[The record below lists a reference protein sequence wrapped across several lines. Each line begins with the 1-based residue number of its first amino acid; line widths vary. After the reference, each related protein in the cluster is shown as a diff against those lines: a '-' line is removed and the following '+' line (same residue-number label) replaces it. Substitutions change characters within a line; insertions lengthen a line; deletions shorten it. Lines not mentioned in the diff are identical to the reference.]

1 MAFESD
7 QTADSSVHETAP
19 ASPASWIRHLG
30 AAAALLMV
38 VPWLV
43 AGIYKLTIV
52 SEFQLMLTQ
61 ILVPVSLSLVGA
73 VLVIMGDLT
82 AGVLLLVPSWR
93 RLGGIFSSLLLVI
106 FMGYFAVNY
115 ETLRG
120 ADCSCFPWVER
131 AVGPEFFWS
140 DGVMLLLS
148 IVAAWLAPP
157 LKKIRVAGLTVA
169 GITAVTLAALA
180 VDKLGPRPLIE
191 APAVV
196 TVDDQEFSLREGKVF
211 VYFFNPMCMHCLDA
225 GIVLAQHS
233 WQAPFVG
240 VPTEEKDLAIG
251 FIEDTGLKD
260 VRLTMDLDVLKEAF
274 PFKDPPYA
282 VAIEDGRLKEPFPFF
297 EEPELG
303 EKLREL
309 GFVE

>member
-7 QTADSSVHETAP
+7 QKADSSVHETAP

-82 AGVLLLVPSWR
+82 AGVLLLIPSWR

-140 DGVMLLLS
+140 DGVMLVLS

-157 LKKIRVAGLTVA
+157 LKKIRAAGLAVA